1 MALTVRPSVMDDFGL
16 FAALRALATRM
27 QATTGLS
34 ISVRGNADPE
44 QLSQAIQSA
53 MYRVAQEAIN
63 NAIKHAEASKI
74 SVEIIIQ
81 QQLIITV
88 KDDGKGFDAALQNAN
103 GNGLR
108 NYKKRIDHL
117 KGTYT
122 LDTFPGNGTSL
133 QFEIPIS

>member
-1 MALTVRPSVMDDFGL
+1 MSWKDCRNIYLLVK
-16 FAALRALATRM
+16 
-27 QATTGLS
+27 
-34 ISVRGNADPE
+34 
-44 QLSQAIQSA
+44 
-53 MYRVAQEAIN
+53 EAVN
-63 NAIKHAEASKI
+63 NAIKHAEPCKI
-74 SVEIIIQ
+74 SVEIIIH
-81 QQLIITV
+81 QQLVITI
-88 KDDGKGFDAALQNAN
+88 KDDGKGFDTALQNAN